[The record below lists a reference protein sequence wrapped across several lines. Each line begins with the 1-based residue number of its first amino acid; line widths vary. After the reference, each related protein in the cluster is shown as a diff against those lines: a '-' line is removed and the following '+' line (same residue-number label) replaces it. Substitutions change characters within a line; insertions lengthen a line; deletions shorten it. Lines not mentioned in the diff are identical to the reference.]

1 MNESFD
7 NSNVNPD
14 LLDGLVEEFTQR
26 IRNGETPSIAEY
38 QSQHPDCKDEIHEL
52 LSSVAMIEGLKDQGL
67 SGSGTGSLPLE
78 ELLGLERLG
87 EYRILRELGRGGMG
101 IVLEAV
107 HESLGRR
114 VAIKVLP
121 NRLVSNEKNIERF
134 TREARAAAAL
144 HHNNI
149 VSVFGLGHSDGYYY
163 YVMEF
168 IDGCGLDEV
177 VRAIKSELAEG
188 LPGAESWATSS
199 PVSHRPTRLQDD
211 TTVPNQTPHSPN
223 LKRAQVP
230 ECARGPERYRWAAE
244 IIAHV
249 SDALAY
255 AHAQGVLHRDIKPGN
270 LLLDPAGRV
279 WLTDFGLVK
288 DLSNQTMTMA
298 GDIVGTPQYMAPE
311 SFEAKY
317 DVVSETYCLG
327 VTLHELATLHPMIE
341 PSSAAKMLRQVTAST
356 RVKPQ
361 KRDPKIPADL
371 ATIIEKATSPRPID
385 RYQTA
390 SEIRDDLRCFLAER
404 PISAKPPAL
413 PRRLW
418 MWSKRNPWQAVS
430 AGLTGLVAILA
441 TAGFIWRSQSLEIM
455 RTQNAQLKAE
465 RDNTE
470 KARQQAETNARK
482 FEQQYDR
489 AELNVSLSLEV
500 FDEMF
505 KQMVLRG
512 SNNTSEFS
520 FNGFQ
525 ELSVIGTRISP
536 DDAEYLENMLVFLRK
551 FANENTD
558 NTQLAAE
565 SANSWRRVANIYHL
579 LGKLEDASEAYATS
593 LAQYQQLNGDK
604 PQIATVVA
612 EAQTTNEM
620 GLLALSQRRIRQEDK
635 VKKATA
641 IFSDALAV
649 LTDSEYADQLPLQLE
664 MVRTFNLMG
673 SSVPIENTDGIR
685 RDNTENSQSD
695 GVKSRRGFLFRS
707 SRKMTD
713 DNLKYTRQ
721 AIALINDLIEQ
732 HGSTEALL
740 IERAKSELRLAKLE
754 LSMENQELS
763 LAAQQRAIESIEQI
777 QSSSDESNN
786 GSSAESRFLLAQA
799 LALPI
804 QQTPTKSRKL
814 LQQASDLTA
823 QICEDFPGNTDY
835 RLLDADIHYQL
846 AQLLIDENPREPP
859 LEQYGLAHSSMRR
872 VYESNARNQD
882 IMHRFNELTVEY
894 AKLLFAQ
901 KKYREVIGI
910 VSGNARFLRAAGR
923 RRPGNRTPPPEL
935 MRLIE
940 QQRDIVVA
948 SYEAL
953 GEPLSDQQI
962 RGFMREG
969 RGPAPYDRPT
979 SGKRREKQPH
989 RGR

>member
-1 MNESFD
+1 MNEKSN
-7 NSNVNPD
+7 NSNVDPD

-38 QSQHPDCKDEIHEL
+38 QSQHPDCEDEIHDL

-67 SGSGTGSLPLE
+67 SGSGTGSSPLE
-78 ELLGLERLG
+78 ELLELERLG

-114 VAIKVLP
+114 VAVKVLP
-121 NRLVSNEKNIERF
+121 HRLVSNQKNIERF

-177 VRAIKSELAEG
+177 IRAMKSESSQGSSSAQPNAG
-188 LPGAESWATSS
+188 SLPNSDQ
-199 PVSHRPTRLQDD
+199 PTKTHDDD
-211 TTVPNQTPHSPN
+211 TVTNSSAIRESFPQVRIPEQ
-223 LKRAQVP
+223 AQ
-230 ECARGPERYRWAAE
+230 GLGRYRWAAE
-244 IIAHV
+244 IIANV
-249 SDALAY
+249 SDAISY

-270 LLLDPAGRV
+270 LLLDPAGRI

-298 GDIVGTPQYMAPE
+298 GDIIGTPQYMAPE

-327 VTLHELATLHPMIE
+327 VTLHELATLKPMIE
-341 PSSAAKMLRQVTAST
+341 PSSAAKMLRQVTAMT

-361 KRDPKIPADL
+361 RHDPKIPADL
-371 ATIIEKATSPRPID
+371 ATIIEKATATRPND

-390 SEIRDDLRCFLAER
+390 SELRDDLRCFLAER
-404 PISAKPPAL
+404 PITAKPPAW

-455 RTQNAQLKAE
+455 RSQNAQLKIE

-536 DDAEYLENMLVFLRK
+536 EDAEYLENMLVFLRK
-551 FANENTD
+551 FANENSD

-579 LGKLEDASEAYATS
+579 LGKLEDANDAYTTS
-593 LAQYQQLNGDK
+593 VAQYRQLNADK
-604 PQIATVVA
+604 PQVATVVA

-620 GLLALSQRRIRQEDK
+620 GLLALSQRRKRQEDK
-635 VKKATA
+635 VVKATVL
-641 IFSDALAV
+641 FSEAMEV
-649 LTDSEYADQLPLQLE
+649 LTRSKYSDQLPLQLE
-664 MVRTFNLMG
+664 MVRTLNLMG
-673 SSVPIENTDGIR
+673 SSLPIENADGNR
-685 RDNTENSQSD
+685 RENPQNSTANATTW
-695 GVKSRRGFLFRS
+695 RRGFLFRFT
-707 SRKMTD
+707 RKMTD

-721 AIALINDLIEQ
+721 AIALINELIEQ
-732 HGSTEALL
+732 HGATEALL
-740 IERAKSELRLAKLE
+740 IERAKSELRLAKLQ
-754 LSMENQELS
+754 LSRENQKLS
-763 LAAQQRAIESIEQI
+763 LAAQQRAINSLETI
-777 QSSSDESNN
+777 ESN
-786 GSSAESRFLLAQA
+786 SEEMDAPRSTESKFLLAQA

-804 QQTPTKSRKL
+804 QQAPEQSRKL
-814 LQQASDLTA
+814 LQQASELA
-823 QICEDFPGNTDY
+823 EQICEDAPSNTDY
-835 RLLDADIHYQL
+835 LLLDADIHYQL
-846 AQLLIDENPREPP
+846 GQLLADAQPAESP
-859 LEQYGLAHSSMRR
+859 LEQYALAHASMRR
-872 VYESNARNQD
+872 VYESSYRNSD
-882 IMHRFNELTVEY
+882 IMFRFNDLTVEY
-894 AKLLFAQ
+894 AELLFAE
-901 KKYREVIGI
+901 KKYQEVVRIL
-910 VSGNARFLRAAGR
+910 SGNVRFLRAAGR
-923 RRPGNRTPPPEL
+923 RRGKNRTPPPEL
-935 MRLIE
+935 MRKIE
-940 QQRDIVVA
+940 RQRDILVA

-953 GEPLSDQQI
+953 GEPLSAQQI
-962 RGFMREG
+962 RGLTREF
-969 RGPAPYDRPT
+969 REPGPHERPHP
-979 SGKRREKQPH
+979 GKRREKQPN
-989 RGR
+989 RER

>member
-1 MNESFD
+1 MNEKQD
-7 NSNVNPD
+7 NSNVDPD
-14 LLDGLVEEFTQR
+14 LLDGLVEEFTRR
-26 IRNGETPSIAEY
+26 IRDGETPSIAEY
-38 QSQHPDCKDEIHEL
+38 QSQHPDCEAEIHEL

-78 ELLGLERLG
+78 EILGLERLG

-168 IDGCGLDEV
+168 IDGCGIDEV
-177 VRAIKSELAEG
+177 VRSLRSDLHQGAAASEL
-188 LPGAESWATSS
+188 TSQLE
-199 PVSHRPTRLQDD
+199 PVGNLSTRIQDD
-211 TTVPNQTPHSPN
+211 STVPNQPPN
-223 LKRAQVP
+223 RDNFQNVRVP
-230 ECARGPERYRWAAE
+230 ENARGTGRYRWAAE
-244 IIAHV
+244 IIANI

-341 PSSAAKMLRQVTAST
+341 PSSAAKVLRQVTATT

-361 KRDPKIPADL
+361 KRDPKIPVDL
-371 ATIIEKATSPRPID
+371 ATIIEKATAPRPSD

-390 SEIRDDLRCFLAER
+390 GEIRDDLRCFLAER
-404 PISAKPPAL
+404 PISAKPPAW

-455 RTQNAQLKAE
+455 RTQNTQLKIE

-470 KARQQAETNARK
+470 RARQQAETNARK

-525 ELSVIGTRISP
+525 ELSVMGTRISP
-536 DDAEYLENMLVFLRK
+536 EDAEYLENMLVFLRK

-579 LGKLEDASEAYATS
+579 LGKLEDASEAYTTS
-593 LAQYQQLNGDK
+593 LAQYQQLNAEK
-604 PQIATVVA
+604 PQITTVVA

-620 GLLALSQRRIRQEDK
+620 GLLALSRRRMRQEDK
-635 VKKATA
+635 VKQATVL
-641 IFSDALAV
+641 FSDAMAV
-649 LTDSEYADQLPLQLE
+649 LTGSEYADQLPLQLE
-664 MVRTFNLMG
+664 MVRTLNLMG
-673 SSVPIENTDGIR
+673 SSVPIESTDSIR
-685 RDNTENSQSD
+685 RENAGTPQPNAT
-695 GVKSRRGFLFRS
+695 KSRRGFLFRS
-707 SRKMTD
+707 ARKMTD
-713 DNLKYTRQ
+713 ENLKYTRQ

-732 HGSTEALL
+732 HGSTEDLL
-740 IERAKSELRLAKLE
+740 VERAKSELRLAKLQ

-763 LAAQQRAIESIEQI
+763 LAAQQRAIESLEQI
-777 QSSSDESNN
+777 QVNPDESNN
-786 GSSAESRFLLAQA
+786 TPTAESRFLLAQA

-804 QQTPTKSRKL
+804 RQVPEKSRQV
-814 LQQASDLTA
+814 LQKAADLTE
-823 QICEDFPGNTDY
+823 QICEDFPSNTDY
-835 RLLDADIHYQL
+835 HLLDADIHYQL
-846 AQLLIDENPREPP
+846 GQLLADANPTESP
-859 LEQYGLAHSSMRR
+859 LEQYRLAHASMRR
-872 VYESNARNQD
+872 VYESNARNTD
-882 IMHRFNELTVEY
+882 ILYRFNELTVEY
-894 AKLLFAQ
+894 AELLFAE
-901 KKYREVIGI
+901 KKYREVVRILT
-910 VSGNARFLRAAGR
+910 GNARFLRAAGR
-923 RRPGNRTPPPEL
+923 RRSGNRNPPPEL
-935 MRLIE
+935 MRMLE
-940 QQRDIVVA
+940 RQRDILVA

-962 RGFMREG
+962 RGFTRDW
-969 RGPAPYDRPT
+969 RGPGPHDRPP
-979 SGKRREKQPH
+979 SGKRREKQPN